1 MARKTTNCYGACYT
15 GDHMKKSSDF
25 LGFLFIEAGEIVLR
39 RSASEPAVRT
49 FTKDQLEAVSA
60 FDSGSRRYVVYA
72 PIAA

>member
-1 MARKTTNCYGACYT
+1 MRKTTKCYGACYT

-25 LGFLFIEAGEIVLR
+25 LGFLFIEGSDIVLR
-39 RSASEPAVRT
+39 RSASEPVVRT
-49 FTKDQLEAVSA
+49 FAKDELEAVSA